1 MSFADPERVLKRFI
15 EYVSYDSESYH
26 EKALGER
33 VKHDLEDLGLSVFTE
48 GTQKEYLKAH
58 PESYPNIYAYLKGDK
73 EGEPLLLSAHLDTV
87 KPGTGKE
94 AIVNEGGRITSKGD
108 TVLGADDVSGLSAI
122 LEALTVVKEK
132 GLSHPDIEVLISPA
146 EEVFCEG
153 ASRFDLSRIRSKSAY
168 VLDLTG
174 PIGTLA
180 YAAPTVLSFEIE
192 IKGRAAH
199 AGFEPEKGI
208 NALNIAVGALN
219 DLKTGHLDEQTTLN
233 FGTIQGGTIKNAVP
247 GFVRIEGEVRSMD
260 GQRALSVKDR
270 VFARFKEASDLYGGT
285 LETHFTE
292 HVKAYRVEK
301 SGKTVE
307 RFVKA
312 VKDLGLT
319 PSFTETFGGSDGNYF
334 NEKGIETVVL
344 ASGME
349 KVHSTEEYTTI
360 DALVTAA
367 ELTIKLI
374 TA

>member
-1 MSFADPERVLKRFI
+1 MSGIDPERLVKRFS
-15 EYVSYDSESYH
+15 EYVGYDSESYH

-33 VKHDLEDLGLSVFTE
+33 IKHDLESLGLKVSTE
-48 GTQKEYLKAH
+48 GTDSEYLKEH
-58 PESYPNIYAYLKGDK
+58 PASFPNIYAFLKGDK
-73 EGEPLLLSAHLDTV
+73 EGEPVLLSAHLDTV
-87 KPGTGKE
+87 KPGTGKKL
-94 AIVNEGGRITSKGD
+94 VVHEGGRITSEGD

-153 ASRFDLSRIRSKSAY
+153 ASRFDYSKVRSKNAY

-174 PIGTLA
+174 PIGTAA
-180 YAAPTVLSFEIE
+180 YAAPTILSFEIE

-208 NALNIAVGALN
+208 NALNIAVEALK

-260 GQRALSVKDR
+260 GQRAINVKDR

-285 LETHFTE
+285 LETHYTE

-301 SGKTVE
+301 SSKTVD

-312 VKDLGLT
+312 AEALGLK

-334 NEKGIETVVL
+334 NEIGIETIVL

-360 DALVTAA
+360 DALFTAA
-367 ELTIKLI
+367 ELTVNLI
-374 TA
+374 TS